1 MRLNVNGAK
10 IWSRGANLI
19 PMDEMDGRL
28 TENAYYYMLLSAKD
42 ANYNTLRVWGG
53 GLYYHDIVY
62 LPRVNSKIN
71 SKKLHHQMQC
81 LAFQPALM

>member
-28 TENAYYYMLLSAKD
+28 TED
-42 ANYNTLRVWGG
+42 A
-53 GLYYHDIVY
+53 
-62 LPRVNSKIN
+62 
-71 SKKLHHQMQC
+71 
-81 LAFQPALM
+81 